1 MTQATAEK
9 NKIKQYKLK
18 LHNFP
23 FSMADLQ
30 EYTGEKKKKFT
41 SVI

>member
-9 NKIKQYKLK
+9 NKIKQQKLK
-18 LHNFP
+18 LHNFS

-30 EYTGEKKKKFT
+30 EYTGKKKK
-41 SVI
+41 SHQ